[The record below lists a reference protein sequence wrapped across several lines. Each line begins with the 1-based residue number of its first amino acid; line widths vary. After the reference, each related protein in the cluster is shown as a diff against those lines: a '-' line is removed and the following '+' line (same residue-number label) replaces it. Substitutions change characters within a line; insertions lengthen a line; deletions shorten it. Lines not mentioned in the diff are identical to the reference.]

1 MKELL
6 RLKAEFKSSFKVD
19 WTPNM
24 TLPQQE
30 TSAPAALSD
39 ASGIDA
45 QIKACGDKVRDL
57 KTKKADKVITI
68 CVT

>member
-1 MKELL
+1 
-6 RLKAEFKSSFKVD
+6 
-19 WTPNM
+19 M

-39 ASGIDA
+39 GSGIDA
-45 QIKACGDKVRDL
+45 QIIACGDKVRDL